1 MSSNFE
7 RKSLEDLKEQSRRQ
21 AQIAAELEPC
31 LTVTEKSW
39 KALIGL
45 QQTQIQFLVDVQEAA
60 ARLTTRKELVE
71 YLDQRVQELE
81 SCAVKIQSSAQNFQ
95 REMEQSAAKIA
106 KNLSSQAG
114 RMSEADE
121 EILNGAVLDR
131 ADPIGNAGNIGTN
144 LAYLSADIAGIIDEN
159 HRPQD
164 STTMRKPRQ
173 RKRALGQKSDEQDQ
187 NHGYRM

>member
-114 RMSEADE
+114 RMSEEFSRNLSLRE
-121 EILNGAVLDR
+121 EQMKKFSTVLFLIALIPSAMLVILELISHIF
-131 ADPIGNAGNIGTN
+131 PLI
-144 LAYLSADIAGIIDEN
+144 LPE
-159 HRPQD
+159 
-164 STTMRKPRQ
+164 
-173 RKRALGQKSDEQDQ
+173 
-187 NHGYRM
+187 